1 MELNILR
8 RMCTRYFQV
17 VKSHGHFSIQVNLQ
31 QRRNP
36 LLGIPVRC
44 LSTSNVCHEQTG
56 RTGKTNRRFQLPPGM
71 EGTKEPPFM
80 NRMRKGNK
88 SVPPARSKGA
98 FQKYQEQKD
107 KQDWSKR
114 FKIPK
119 IFYERQVEIF
129 LFVFSVVGF
138 GYSYYYIQKKIREKQ
153 LELVKQSAVEEQPV
167 LIGGDWELVNQDGKL
182 VSNKDFV
189 GKWCIVYFG
198 FTHCPDICPDEIEK
212 IIEVTDILER
222 TPGMPKMIPM
232 FVTVDPDRDSPEIV
246 KQYLEE
252 FSPKMVGLT
261 GTWDQLKVILR
272 EFKVYFSKGPV
283 DHSIITFLMD
293 PEGRYAAHFPRSKTN
308 IDIATAIEKKVKLY
322 KPPSSRH

>member
-56 RTGKTNRRFQLPPGM
+56 RTGKTNRRFQLP
-71 EGTKEPPFM
+71 
-80 NRMRKGNK
+80 
-88 SVPPARSKGA
+88 
-98 FQKYQEQKD
+98 
-107 KQDWSKR
+107 
-114 FKIPK
+114 
-119 IFYERQVEIF
+119 RQVEIF

-283 DHSIITFLMD
+283 DEDGDYIVDHSIITFLMD